1 MKIYLMYL
9 RYSIL
14 ATIITILTVS
24 LIIIP
29 VLAVHFAIQWH
40 WWVIFGALL
49 DVFIFPIIALLYKK
63 L

>member
-14 ATIITILTVS
+14 ATIIAILTVS

-29 VLAVHFAIQWH
+29 VLAVYFAIQWH
-40 WWVIFGALL
+40 WWAIFGVLL
-49 DVFIFPIIALLYKK
+49 DVFVFPIIAIIYKK